1 MNKLALTNAA
11 IAYADRYDIEV
22 NENINN
28 FYLFT
33 EARIN
38 RLLKTRRQ
46 SARAFTLTIENREY
60 YSLPP
65 DWSGM
70 RDIQVTNPT
79 PLIVGA
85 GTISLRLI
93 DPALLNQYKLEES
106 RGQRNTNG
114 FPTYYY
120 CVIADQIQIFPILA
134 NGLSIEMIYYQQVPS
149 LALPAIDTSSNWLS
163 ENNPDIYLSGLCAEI
178 SLFAKDYDAASSWY
192 SRLEVSISE
201 LDSSD
206 QLERWSGDPLQV
218 RLG

>member
-65 DWSGM
+65 DWNE
-70 RDIQVTNPT
+70 R
-79 PLIVGA
+79 
-85 GTISLRLI
+85 
-93 DPALLNQYKLEES
+93 Y
-106 RGQRNTNG
+106 
-114 FPTYYY
+114 
-120 CVIADQIQIFPILA
+120 
-134 NGLSIEMIYYQQVPS
+134 
-149 LALPAIDTSSNWLS
+149 SS
-163 ENNPDIYLSGLCAEI
+163 Y
-178 SLFAKDYDAASSWY
+178 
-192 SRLEVSISE
+192 
-201 LDSSD
+201 
-206 QLERWSGDPLQV
+206 
-218 RLG
+218 

>member
-1 MNKLALTNAA
+1 MNKLELTNAA

-46 SARAFTLTIENREY
+46 SARAYTLTITNRQY

-65 DWSGM
+65 DWAGM
-70 RDIQVTNPT
+70 RDIQISDPDPIT
-79 PLIVGA
+79 VGFS
-85 GTISLRLI
+85 TTSLRLI
-93 DPALLNQYKLEES
+93 DPALLNQYKLENS
-106 RGQRNTNG
+106 RGQSFTDRG
-114 FPTYYY
+114 FPIYYY
-120 CVIADQIQIFPILA
+120 CVIADQIEVFPILKG
-134 NGLSIEMIYYQQVPS
+134 GLSIEMIYYQQVPS
-149 LALPAIDTSSNWLS
+149 LAAVLDTDTNWLS
-163 ENNPDIYLSGLCAEI
+163 NSNPDIYLAGLCGEI
-178 SLFAKDYDAASSWY
+178 SLFAKDYDAASGWY
-192 SRLEVSISE
+192 ARLETSISE

-206 QLERWSGDPLQV
+206 QLERWSGDPLQM